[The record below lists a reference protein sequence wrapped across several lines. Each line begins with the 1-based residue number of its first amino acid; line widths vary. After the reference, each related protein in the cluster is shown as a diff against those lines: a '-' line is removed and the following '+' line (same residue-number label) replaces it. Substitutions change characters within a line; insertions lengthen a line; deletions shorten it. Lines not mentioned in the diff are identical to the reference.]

1 MLLQCRPPRAE
12 FGRLWFSKR
21 TQDRKNKDRYL
32 KIPTEL
38 SRSMLRNLKTA

>member
-1 MLLQCRPPRAE
+1 MLLQYRPPRAE

-21 TQDRKNKDRYL
+21 SQDRENKDKYM

-38 SRSMLRNLKTA
+38 TISMLKNLRAA